1 MMDDMPPPQIL
12 IPPAGF
18 TPPPE
23 AQGGK
28 SFDVVAR
35 VSFQDGELVVESING
50 ESLMSEEPMEPEIEE
65 ETVAVAEAPADLGAA
80 MRASGLPV

>member
-1 MMDDMPPPQIL
+1 MMMDMPPPQIL

-23 AQGGK
+23 AESGK

-50 ESLMSEEPMEPEIEE
+50 ESLAGDIPMEDEFVEE
-65 ETVAVAEAPADLGAA
+65 EVVEEIPADLGAA

>member
-1 MMDDMPPPQIL
+1 MIDDMPPSQIL

-18 TPPPE
+18 TPPAE
-23 AQGGK
+23 ATGGK

-35 VSFQDGELVVESING
+35 VKFQDGELIVESING
-50 ESLMSEEPMEPEIEE
+50 EPLGETMPMEEEEME
-65 ETVAVAEAPADLGAA
+65 ETVVTEAPADLGAA